1 MPETAANLTMMMT
14 LVLLL
19 VKKSILNVDFNR
31 KIIKLLHLWPG
42 TFLLLFYFECFDQFW
57 SYSNLNPINKF
68 ADKNLNDDK
77 NVQEI
82 DGQLESE
89 RKYVE
94 RLAVEDFGSTHVG
107 KVHHCSRFLDF

>member
-1 MPETAANLTMMMT
+1 M
-14 LVLLL
+14 V
-19 VKKSILNVDFNR
+19 
-31 KIIKLLHLWPG
+31 HLW
-42 TFLLLFYFECFDQFW
+42 LFYFECFDQFW
-57 SYSNLNPINKF
+57 SYSNLNPINKI
-68 ADKNLNDDK
+68 ADKKLYDK

-107 KVHHCSRFLDF
+107 KVHHCSRFLDS